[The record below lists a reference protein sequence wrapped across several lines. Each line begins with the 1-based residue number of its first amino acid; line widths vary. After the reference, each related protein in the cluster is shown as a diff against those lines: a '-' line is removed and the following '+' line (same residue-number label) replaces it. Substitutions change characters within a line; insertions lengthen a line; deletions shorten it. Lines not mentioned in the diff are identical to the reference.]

1 MEISLG
7 FRKCNSAT
15 RMLGILLANKISNRL
30 ADQSG
35 LWNFI
40 YAGYTVGNGQFQA
53 LPELAS
59 MDTGTDYLY
68 LNDMLVSAYY
78 GQVLGATLDP
88 TLNLWT
94 FPCSAALPS
103 LSLRFGSWDAVVPGY
118 YLNASAISADCK
130 WSTVSLSNDRLA
142 NLFN

>member
-1 MEISLG
+1 
-7 FRKCNSAT
+7 
-15 RMLGILLANKISNRL
+15 MLGILLANKISNRL

-40 YAGYTVGNGQFQA
+40 YAGYTVGNGPFQA
-53 LPELAS
+53 SSETAS

-78 GQVLGATLDP
+78 DQVSGATLDP
-88 TLNLWT
+88 TLKVWT

-103 LSLRFGSWDAVVPGY
+103 LSLRIGGWDAVVPGT

-130 WSTVSLSNDRLA
+130 
-142 NLFN
+142 

>member
-1 MEISLG
+1 
-7 FRKCNSAT
+7 
-15 RMLGILLANKISNRL
+15 MLGILLANKISNML

-35 LWNFI
+35 EWNFTYDG
-40 YAGYTVGNGQFQA
+40 YAVGNGQFQA
-53 LPELAS
+53 LSETAT

-68 LNDMLVSAYY
+68 LNDILVSAYY
-78 GQVLGATLDP
+78 EQVPGATLSP
-88 TLNLWT
+88 NLNVWT

-103 LSLRFGSWDAVVPGY
+103 LTLTIGGWGAVVPGP
-118 YLNASAISADCK
+118 YLNASAISTDSM